1 VQPVHS
7 WNDSQMTDGRRAA
20 ASASATW
27 PTADGGNAIR
37 DAVAEQNL
45 RKPRRDTPWA
55 SKYSPS
61 V

>member
-7 WNDSQMTDGRRAA
+7 WNDNQMTDGRRAVA
-20 ASASATW
+20 NASATCEI
-27 PTADGGNAIR
+27 ADGGIAIS

-45 RKPRRDTPWA
+45 RKPRRDTPCA
-55 SKYSPS
+55 CKYSPK